1 MSSSR
6 SIATARARRS
16 GEQTQMNQPSSRP
29 VTSINS
35 QAAFAQQPPQGRNV
49 RITPGQYSQ
58 QPQMPQNIQQNIQ
71 QSSNNTPISTAKLSI
86 SDAIG
91 LITLRLGRVEQH
103 LMTQQDEGV
112 TNNSSDNIPSF
123 DKSVLSNIMLRLDSI
138 EKKDNNNNTM
148 SNDVVMRLDREVKEV
163 KELLNRFM
171 TNFDLHMVNYNNFV
185 KETNDRFAD
194 YELAIADL
202 EKNIYTDDGP
212 NDCEMNIEDLQVQ
225 DVNDIDLSSENM
237 SNEPTI
243 LSGDLKKIIK
253 LELENSN

>member
-16 GEQTQMNQPSSRP
+16 GEQMQMNQTSSRP

-58 QPQMPQNIQQNIQ
+58 QQPQMPQNIQQNIQ
-71 QSSNNTPISTAKLSI
+71 QSSNNQPMGTGKLSI

-112 TNNSSDNIPSF
+112 TNNSSDNVPSF
-123 DKSVLSNIMLRLDSI
+123 DKSVLSNIMLRLDSV
-138 EKKDNNNNTM
+138 EKKDNNAI
-148 SNDVVMRLDREVKEV
+148 SNDVVMRLDKELKDV
-163 KELLNRFM
+163 KELLNRFIA
-171 TNFDLHMVNYNNFV
+171 NFDLHMVNYNNFI
-185 KETNDRFAD
+185 KETNDRFSD

-202 EKNIYTDDGP
+202 EKNIYTEDIP
-212 NDCEMNIEDLQVQ
+212 NDGEMKIEDLQVQ
-225 DVNDIDLSSENM
+225 DVNDNELSSENM
-237 SNEPTI
+237 YNEPTI

>member
-6 SIATARARRS
+6 SVAAARARRAGDQS
-16 GEQTQMNQPSSRP
+16 QMNQNSRP

-58 QPQMPQNIQQNIQ
+58 QPQIPQNIQQNIQ
-71 QSSNNTPISTAKLSI
+71 QSSSNTQAVTSKLSI

-91 LITLRLGRVEQH
+91 LITLRLGRVEQF
-103 LMTQQDEGV
+103 LMTQDIS
-112 TNNSSDNIPSF
+112 TTNSSDNVPSF
-123 DKSVLSNIMLRLDSI
+123 DKSIISNIMLRLDTV
-138 EKKDNNNNTM
+138 EKKDNSSTI
-148 SNDVVMRLDREVKEV
+148 SSDIVMRLDKELKEV
-163 KELLNRFM
+163 KELLNRLL
-171 TNFDLHMVNYNNFV
+171 TNFDLHMVNYNNFM
-185 KETNDRFAD
+185 KETNDKFAD

-202 EKNIYTDDGP
+202 EKNIYTEDIP
-212 NDCEMNIEDLQVQ
+212 NDGEMKIEDLQVQ
-225 DVNDIDLSSENM
+225 DVNDIELSPENM
-237 SNEPTI
+237 YNEPTI